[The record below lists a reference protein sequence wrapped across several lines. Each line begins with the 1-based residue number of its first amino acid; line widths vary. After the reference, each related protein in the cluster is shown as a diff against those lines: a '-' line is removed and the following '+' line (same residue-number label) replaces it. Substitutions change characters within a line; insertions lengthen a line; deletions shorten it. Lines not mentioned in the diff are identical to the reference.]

1 MKKLFSMLAV
11 LLLSSTLH
19 ANSFNEGEHYE
30 VIGDAPS
37 TKPQV
42 MEFFSYFCPHCYNFE
57 PIAKQLKA
65 QLPADV
71 PFKRSPVA
79 FMGREMGPELQKAFA
94 LAEILKVDDKI
105 TPALF
110 AMIHQKRT
118 PPRNREEVK
127 SLFTSV
133 GVSAEDFDSNIN
145 SMPVLSVVAEYDSQ
159 REKLDI
165 RSVPAFV
172 VNNRYLVK
180 VGALKSQ
187 EQFNALITHLLSLPN
202 NTAEN

>member
-1 MKKLFSMLAV
+1 MKKLFTMLAV

-19 ANSFNEGEHYE
+19 ATSFNEGEHYE
-30 VIGDAPS
+30 VIGNSPS
-37 TKPQV
+37 ATPQV

-57 PIAKQLKA
+57 PIAKQLKT

-79 FMGREMGPELQKAFA
+79 FMGGAMGPELQKALA
-94 LAEILKVDDKI
+94 LAEMLNVDDKI

-118 PPRNREEVK
+118 PPRNRDEVK
-127 SLFTSV
+127 SLFAGA
-133 GVSAEDFDSNIN
+133 GVSAEDFDSRIN
-145 SMPVLSVVAEYDSQ
+145 SMPVLSAVAEFDSQ

-180 VGALKSQ
+180 VGSVKSQ
-187 EQFNALITHLLSLPN
+187 EEFNALINHLLSLPN
-202 NTAEN
+202 

>member
-11 LLLSSTLH
+11 LLLSSSLH

-30 VIGDAPS
+30 VISNTPS
-37 TKPQV
+37 ATPQV

-79 FMGREMGPELQKAFA
+79 FMGGAMGPELQKALA
-94 LAEILKVDDKI
+94 LAEMLKVDDQI

-118 PPRNREEVK
+118 PPRNREELK
-127 SLFTSV
+127 SLFISA
-133 GVSAEDFDSNIN
+133 GISAEDFDNRIN
-145 SMPVLSVVAEYDSQ
+145 SMPVLSAVA
-159 REKLDI
+159 
-165 RSVPAFV
+165 A
-172 VNNRYLVK
+172 
-180 VGALKSQ
+180 
-187 EQFNALITHLLSLPN
+187 
-202 NTAEN
+202 

>member
-30 VIGDAPS
+30 VIGDTAS
-37 TKPQV
+37 AKPQV

-65 QLPADV
+65 QLPVDV

-79 FMGREMGPELQKAFA
+79 FMGGAMGPELQKALA
-94 LAEILKVDDKI
+94 LAEMLKVDDKV

-110 AMIHQKRT
+110 AMIHQMRK
-118 PPRNREEVK
+118 PPRNRDEVK
-127 SLFTSV
+127 QVFVGL

-145 SMPVLSVVAEYDSQ
+145 SMPVLSAVAAYDSQ
-159 REKLDI
+159 REELDI

-180 VGALKSQ
+180 VSALKSQ

-202 NTAEN
+202 NTAEK